1 MKKFSESQIS
11 IFESPEPLDFVAL
24 FEKMKN
30 LKSWLYTSTGLG
42 MMSIIDDIFKEY
54 NYETLLNQNQI
65 DKFNR
70 GVELLKKTSMPLF

>member
-30 LKSWLYTSTGLG
+30 L
-42 MMSIIDDIFKEY
+42 
-54 NYETLLNQNQI
+54 
-65 DKFNR
+65 
-70 GVELLKKTSMPLF
+70 